1 LPEDVDPFMCTHVVF
16 AFAKL
21 NQNSEISPYEWN
33 DESTGETKGMYERTI
48 ALKELNPDL
57 KVLIGT
63 GGWNHGSGP
72 FSRMVHDNKLRRN
85 FVLSVVDFLNTH
97 RFDGLGICFLELI
110 FFLTN
115 FTHTLFQIWIGNIL
129 DQEPIRNLLTNK
141 CILF

>member
-1 LPEDVDPFMCTHVVF
+1 MPEDVDPFMCTHVVF

-110 FFLTN
+110 FF
-115 FTHTLFQIWIGNIL
+115 
-129 DQEPIRNLLTNK
+129 
-141 CILF
+141 